1 LFGSTI
7 GTFILI
13 VFTIIQFVAISTD
26 SGAGGGWLDIIIMVF
41 FIYTAVIN
49 AILVVC
55 ACVGRGLLAKEEGED
70 TYDSDSSDN
79 ERGVNVEEGV
89 AVPVVEQT
97 NPVLVKAVVE

>member
-1 LFGSTI
+1 ML
-7 GTFILI
+7 
-13 VFTIIQFVAISTD
+13 
-26 SGAGGGWLDIIIMVF
+26 F

-70 TYDSDSSDN
+70 TYDNDSSDD

-89 AVPVVEQT
+89 AVPVPVVEQT